1 VRRADESSRC
11 ETRRTLQQI
20 LPLEDRSTRE
30 YWLEELPD
38 DAERELSLQLR
49 TPSPQHAH
57 ATSVCDRSRPREYRC
72 LAHPGRAFDDNEAA
86 STVASPVERG
96 CETLEFAITF
106 EER

>member
-1 VRRADESSRC
+1 MRRADESSRC

-72 LAHPGRAFDDNEAA
+72 LAHPGSAFDDNEAA